1 MIFIYT
7 APFHPYVLP
16 TIIISHNCIL
26 LTRSTGREK
35 NSSRVCVSLYYFR
48 FVNAIVESRH
58 QIQSQCRTF
67 RAWAESLCIN
77 HAIALAWE
85 SIHLCN
91 ISFTS
96 LFRCVIA
103 RALTFSINFAYLKS
117 AFFHTFFGGT
127 FFDMSRWRFVNKRTI
142 FQIFQLI
149 NTHSVDSMCI
159 SFFLF
164 FQLNSIFIKI
174 DVQKLVFPFEI
185 SYHFPKCCVRLCSRV
200 SCEL

>member
-1 MIFIYT
+1 MPANELNSNRNEMADRKRAKKVMHDFNLIHADTKANKNQMEKNDLHLHRTI
-7 APFHPYVLP
+7 PFHPYVLP

-26 LTRSTGREK
+26 LTRSTGRGK

-58 QIQSQCRTF
+58 QIQSQCRTL

-96 LFRCVIA
+96 LFQCVWSRA
-103 RALTFSINFAYLKS
+103 RS
-117 AFFHTFFGGT
+117 
-127 FFDMSRWRFVNKRTI
+127 
-142 FQIFQLI
+142 
-149 NTHSVDSMCI
+149 
-159 SFFLF
+159 
-164 FQLNSIFIKI
+164 
-174 DVQKLVFPFEI
+174 
-185 SYHFPKCCVRLCSRV
+185 HFPSIL
-200 SCEL
+200 LI